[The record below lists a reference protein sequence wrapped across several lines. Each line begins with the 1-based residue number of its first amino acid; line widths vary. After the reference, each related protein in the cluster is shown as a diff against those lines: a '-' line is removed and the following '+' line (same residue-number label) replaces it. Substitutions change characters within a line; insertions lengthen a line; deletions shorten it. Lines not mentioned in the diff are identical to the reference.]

1 MSNIEHKNTVQRD
14 CCILMPTT
22 TAKCRLTDVIFAKSF
37 IPVDKQG
44 ERKTLWK
51 NALQF
56 NR

>member
-22 TAKCRLTDVIFAKSF
+22 AAKCRLTDIIFAKSF

-44 ERKTLWK
+44 ERKT
-51 NALQF
+51 
-56 NR
+56 